1 MQTSLVPL
9 RLLIK
14 SDGPRLITFMILH
27 YTFLKR
33 SDDKCSFLSRTLFY
47 IGATTFMQIL
57 PGTLYFADW
66 SRFSKGFVKEN
77 ALFVRNL
84 RCIIRTL

>member
-1 MQTSLVPL
+1 MQTSLVPP

-33 SDDKCSFLSRTLFY
+33 SNDKCSFLSRTLFY

-57 PGTLYFADW
+57 PGTLYLPIGRDFLKVLLNRMRY
-66 SRFSKGFVKEN
+66 SRVIN
-77 ALFVRNL
+77 VAL
-84 RCIIRTL
+84 